1 MSGEIFESFGSEK
14 VQNSAA
20 KSNLSAEHIVPLCQ
34 GGDDIFP
41 NLVPSVLQYNVSKNG
56 YNLLDWWT
64 KQKDNEGKPLY
75 SPYRLIKIVNYM
87 LKSEQLRKEYGQE
100 IDKKTYKKGILT
112 PHEIDEFLKIIEQQD
127 EIEEDNSKR
136 KIKSS
141 VITSTE
147 TKDGK
152 KFLTQIPTMEG
163 NIPKQNEQQREK
175 NDDKI
180 MDIFLYDS
188 INMLKEDNELG
199 QHKKFKQL
207 MNCLED
213 MYKKTRGVIP
223 FEIEVRN
230 KILNK
235 IEELGVKENKYT
247 VANVLLQNTEI
258 LKVATQNSDGTDEYI
273 SQYFEEREKN

>member
-1 MSGEIFESFGSEK
+1 M
-14 VQNSAA
+14 
-20 KSNLSAEHIVPLCQ
+20 
-34 GGDDIFP
+34 
-41 NLVPSVLQYNVSKNG
+41 
-56 YNLLDWWT
+56 DWWN
-64 KQKDNEGKPLY
+64 KQKYSDNNNPQTLY
-75 SPYRLIKIVNYM
+75 SPYRLLKLVNFM
-87 LKSEQLRKEYGQE
+87 MKSLDARKQDLSLEQYEMA
-100 IDKKTYKKGILT
+100 ILT
-112 PHEIDEFLKIIEQQD
+112 PNKIDEFLV
-127 EIEEDNSKR
+127 EIEDQDRQKTDNSKR
-136 KIKSS
+136 NLISDIK
-141 VITSTE
+141 TTTE
-147 TKDGK
+147 VDEDGK
-152 KFLTQIPTMEG
+152 KFLQTIPEIEG